1 MSRFD
6 NLVVTIRLSII
17 DNDDHD
23 EATHEGTLGKGV
35 VTLLQG
41 IVDHGS
47 LNQAAKRIG
56 MAYSKAWRIVKEA
69 ESGFGFL
76 LINRDGA
83 RGSTLTKEGEQ
94 LLEIYRSLLQETS
107 DFANKRFKEKITE
120 L

>member
-1 MSRFD
+1 MSQFD
-6 NLVVTIRLSII
+6 NLVVTTRLSII
-17 DNDDHD
+17 DNDNHD

-41 IVDHGS
+41 IVDYGS

-56 MAYSKAWRIVKEA
+56 MAYSKAWRIVKET
-69 ESGFGFL
+69 EKGFGFL

-83 RGSTLTKEGEQ
+83 RGSTLTQEGEQ
-94 LLEIYRSLLQETS
+94 LLEIYRSLEQETR
-107 DFANKRFKEKITE
+107 DYANKRFREMTAS